1 MCMVS
6 GINFGNYSVAQL
18 KELKNN
24 GIQVPDEAIKAAET
38 KEAEASKTDDNA
50 EVKYEIAD
58 DASKTNE
65 AQKEVETAKEYGAN
79 LKTILETLMKKDE
92 GFIADMATL
101 QGEIDKYKT
110 QTEEATKQ
118 IDDIST
124 EAQKEVDATKE
135 KAKTIEEQIA
145 EKQKEYEAKMKEL
158 EELQQKENPTEE
170 EQAKMQ
176 TLQTDIEAL
185 KGDIKSLSKNGEKV
199 ADEAEVTTQS
209 AQAKAEAL
217 GTTLETI
224 KNDAEAAANKATNAN
239 EYADVTI
246 EKGTEAANITSK
258 KEAKTEGFKK
268 RGFLG
273 FGKKGDVK
281 AANKMGN
288 MAIATGEQLGGA
300 TVNIAKSVEN
310 VAKDFNISFAKTSN
324 VKNLANKEYVDT
336 TKFAEAKQKME
347 DSKGF
352 WGKFR
357 ASKEVR
363 SAANEIAEASKNK
376 GKKTEEQT
384 TAQKSGLSATI
395 DAELLNKTKKIDET
409 ATQA

>member
-1 MCMVS
+1 MVS

-58 DASKTNE
+58 DTSETNE

-79 LKTILETLMKKDE
+79 LKTILETLMKKDD
-92 GFIADMATL
+92 GFIGDMATL

-110 QTEEATKQ
+110 QTEESTKQ
-118 IDDIST
+118 INDIST
-124 EAQKEVDATKE
+124 EIQKDIDTTQE

-158 EELQQKENPTEE
+158 ETLQQKETPTEE

-185 KGDIKSLSKNGEKV
+185 KGDIKSLSENGEKV

-258 KEAKTEGFKK
+258 KEAKSEGFKK

-336 TKFAEAKQKME
+336 TKFAEAKQKMD

-352 WGKFR
+352 WGKYR

-376 GKKTEEQT
+376 GKKTEEQVT
-384 TAQKSGLSATI
+384 KQKVDLSATT
-395 DAELLNKTKKIDET
+395 AEDLLKQKKADT
-409 ATQA
+409 TDKA

>member
-1 MCMVS
+1 MVS

-58 DASKTNE
+58 DTSETNE

-118 IDDIST
+118 INDIST
-124 EAQKEVDATKE
+124 EIQKDIDTTQE

-185 KGDIKSLSKNGEKV
+185 KGDIKSLSENGEKV

-246 EKGTEAANITSK
+246 EKGTEASNITSK
-258 KEAKTEGFKK
+258 KEAKAEGFKK

-281 AANKMGN
+281 AN

-336 TKFAEAKQKME
+336 TKFAEAKQKMD

-352 WGKFR
+352 WGKYR
-357 ASKEVR
+357 ASRYVR
-363 SAANEIAEASKNK
+363 SAADEIAEASKNK
-376 GKKTEEQT
+376 GKKTEEQVT
-384 TAQKSGLSATI
+384 KQKVDLSATT
-395 DAELLNKTKKIDET
+395 AEDLLKQKKADT
-409 ATQA
+409 TDKA

>member
-1 MCMVS
+1 MVS

-79 LKTILETLMKKDE
+79 LKTILETLMKKDD
-92 GFIADMATL
+92 GFIGDMATL

-110 QTEEATKQ
+110 QTEESTKQ
-118 IDDIST
+118 INDIST
-124 EAQKEVDATKE
+124 EIQKDIDTTQE

-158 EELQQKENPTEE
+158 ETIQQKENPTEE
-170 EQAKMQ
+170 EQTKMQ
-176 TLQTDIEAL
+176 TLQTDLETL
-185 KGDIKSLSKNGEKV
+185 KDGIKSLSQTGEKIAKG
-199 ADEAEVTTQS
+199 ADVKIQS
-209 AQAKAEAL
+209 AQSKAEAL
-217 GTTLETI
+217 GTTLEAI
-224 KNDAEAAANKATNAN
+224 KNDAETAASKATNAN

-258 KEAKTEGFKK
+258 KEAKSEGFKK

-336 TKFAEAKQKME
+336 TKFAEAKQKMD

-352 WGKFR
+352 WGKYR

-376 GKKTEEQT
+376 GKKTEEQVT
-384 TAQKSGLSATI
+384 KQKVDLSATT
-395 DAELLNKTKKIDET
+395 AEDLLKQKKADT
-409 ATQA
+409 TDKA

>member
-1 MCMVS
+1 MVS

-79 LKTILETLMKKDE
+79 LKTILETLMKKDD
-92 GFIADMATL
+92 GFIGDMATI
-101 QGEIDKYKT
+101 QDEIDKYQTK
-110 QTEEATKQ
+110 TEETSTQ
-118 IDDIST
+118 IEKYST
-124 EAQKEVDATKE
+124 EIEKDIDTTQE
-135 KAKTIEEQIA
+135 KAKTIEKEIT
-145 EKQKEYEAKMKEL
+145 EKQKECETKTKEF
-158 EELQQKENPTEE
+158 ETLQQKEDTTEKD
-170 EQAKMQ
+170 QAKMQ
-176 TLQTDIEAL
+176 SLQTTIGTL
-185 KGDIKSLSKNGEKV
+185 KDGIKSLSQTGEKIAKG
-199 ADEAEVTTQS
+199 ADVKIQS
-209 AQAKAEAL
+209 AQSKAEAL
-217 GTTLETI
+217 GTTLEAI
-224 KNDAEAAANKATNAN
+224 KNDAETAASKATNAN

-258 KEAKTEGFKK
+258 KEAKAEGFKK

-300 TVNIAKSVEN
+300 TANIAKSVES
-310 VAKDFNISFAKTSN
+310 VAKDFDISFAKTSN

-363 SAANEIAEASKNK
+363 SAADEIAEASKNK
-376 GKKTEEQT
+376 GKKTEEQVT
-384 TAQKSGLSATI
+384 KQKVDLSATT
-395 DAELLNKTKKIDET
+395 AEDLLKQKKADT
-409 ATQA
+409 TDKA

>member
-1 MCMVS
+1 MVS

-58 DASKTNE
+58 DTSETNE

-118 IDDIST
+118 INDIST
-124 EAQKEVDATKE
+124 EIQKDIDTTQE

-185 KGDIKSLSKNGEKV
+185 KGDIKSLSENGEKV

-246 EKGTEAANITSK
+246 EKGTEASNITSK
-258 KEAKTEGFKK
+258 KEAKAEGFKK

-281 AANKMGN
+281 AAKKMGN

-336 TKFAEAKQKME
+336 TKFAEAKQKMD

-352 WGKFR
+352 WGKYR
-357 ASKEVR
+357 ASRYVR
-363 SAANEIAEASKNK
+363 SAADEIAEASKNK
-376 GKKTEEQT
+376 GKKTEEQVT
-384 TAQKSGLSATI
+384 KQKVDLSATT
-395 DAELLNKTKKIDET
+395 AEDLLKQKKADT
-409 ATQA
+409 TDKA

>member
-1 MCMVS
+1 MVS

-58 DASKTNE
+58 DTSETNE

-79 LKTILETLMKKDE
+79 LKTILETLMKKDD
-92 GFIADMATL
+92 GFIGDMATL

-110 QTEEATKQ
+110 QTEESTKQ
-118 IDDIST
+118 INDIST
-124 EAQKEVDATKE
+124 EIQKDIDTTQE

-158 EELQQKENPTEE
+158 ETLQQKENPTEE

-185 KGDIKSLSKNGEKV
+185 KGDIKSLSENGEKV

-300 TVNIAKSVEN
+300 TANIAKSVES
-310 VAKDFNISFAKTSN
+310 VAKDFDISFAKTSN

-363 SAANEIAEASKNK
+363 SAADEIAEASKNK

-395 DAELLNKTKKIDET
+395 AAELLNKTKKIDET

>member
-1 MCMVS
+1 MVS

-38 KEAEASKTDDNA
+38 KEAEASKTNDNA

-58 DASKTNE
+58 DTSETNE

-170 EQAKMQ
+170 EQTKMQ
-176 TLQTDIEAL
+176 TLQTDIETL
-185 KGDIKSLSKNGEKV
+185 KGDVKSLSENGEKV

-209 AQAKAEAL
+209 AQAKAETL

-409 ATQA
+409 TTQA

>member
-1 MCMVS
+1 MVS

-38 KEAEASKTDDNA
+38 KEAEASKTNDNA

-58 DASKTNE
+58 DTSETNE

-170 EQAKMQ
+170 EQAKIQ

-246 EKGTEAANITSK
+246 EKGTEASNITSK
-258 KEAKTEGFKK
+258 KEAKAEGFKK

>member
-1 MCMVS
+1 MVS

-58 DASKTNE
+58 DTSETNE

-110 QTEEATKQ
+110 QTEESTKQ
-118 IDDIST
+118 INDIST
-124 EAQKEVDATKE
+124 EIQKDIDTTQE

-158 EELQQKENPTEE
+158 ETLQQKENPTEE
-170 EQAKMQ
+170 EQTKMQ
-176 TLQTDIEAL
+176 TLQTDLETL
-185 KGDIKSLSKNGEKV
+185 KDGIKSLSQTGKKIAKG
-199 ADEAEVTTQS
+199 ADVKIQS
-209 AQAKAEAL
+209 AQSKAEAL
-217 GTTLETI
+217 GTTLEAI
-224 KNDAEAAANKATNAN
+224 KNDAETAASKATNAN

-258 KEAKTEGFKK
+258 KEAKSEGFKK

-300 TVNIAKSVEN
+300 TVNIAKSVES
-310 VAKDFNISFAKTSN
+310 VAKDFDISFAKTSN

-363 SAANEIAEASKNK
+363 NAANEIAEASKNK

>member
-1 MCMVS
+1 MVS
-6 GINFGNYSVAQL
+6 GINFGNYSAAQL
-18 KELKNN
+18 KELQAN
-24 GIQVPDEAIKAAET
+24 GVKVPDEAIKTAET
-38 KEAEASKTDDNA
+38 KEAEQAQKTDDTA

-92 GFIADMATL
+92 GFITDMATL

-110 QTEEATKQ
+110 QTEEVTQQ

-124 EAQKEVDATKE
+124 ETQKEVDATQE
-135 KAKTIEEQIA
+135 KAKTVEEQIE

-158 EELQQKENPTEE
+158 DELQQKENPTEE
-170 EQAKMQ
+170 EQAKMY
-176 TLQTDIEAL
+176 TLQQDIEGL
-185 KGDIKSLSKNGEKV
+185 KAGIDELKNQGKEV
-199 ADEAEVTTQS
+199 ADESKSAAEVAKS
-209 AQAKAEAL
+209 KAEAL

-224 KNDAEAAANKATNAN
+224 KNDAEAAANKATDAN

-246 EKGTEAANITSK
+246 EKGTEASNITSK
-258 KEAKTEGFKK
+258 GDAKEAGFT
-268 RGFLG
+268 
-273 FGKKGDVK
+273 KKGGIFGWGKRKGNVK

-300 TVNIAKSVEN
+300 TVNVAKSVEN

-324 VKNLANKEYVDT
+324 VTKLANKEYVDT
-336 TKFAEAKQKME
+336 SKFAEDKQAVN

-352 WGKFR
+352 KKFR
-357 ASKEVR
+357 NSIKLGKTASD
-363 SAANEIAEASKNK
+363 IAEASKKRRTEDANK
-376 GKKTEEQT
+376 STEAKNDTIADNYAKMKK
-384 TAQKSGLSATI
+384 A
-395 DAELLNKTKKIDET
+395 DET

>member
-1 MCMVS
+1 MVS

-58 DASKTNE
+58 DTSETNE

-110 QTEEATKQ
+110 QTEESTKQ
-118 IDDIST
+118 INDIST
-124 EAQKEVDATKE
+124 EIQKDIDTTQE

-158 EELQQKENPTEE
+158 ETLQQKENPTEE
-170 EQAKMQ
+170 EQTKMQ
-176 TLQTDIEAL
+176 TLQTDLETL
-185 KGDIKSLSKNGEKV
+185 KDGIKSLSQTGEKIAKG
-199 ADEAEVTTQS
+199 ADVKIQS
-209 AQAKAEAL
+209 AQSKAEAL
-217 GTTLETI
+217 GTTLEAI
-224 KNDAEAAANKATNAN
+224 KNDAETAASKATNAN

-300 TVNIAKSVEN
+300 TANIAKSVES
-310 VAKDFNISFAKTSN
+310 VAKDFDISFAKTSN

-363 SAANEIAEASKNK
+363 NAANEIAEASKNK

>member
-1 MCMVS
+1 MVS

-38 KEAEASKTDDNA
+38 KEAEASKTNDNA

-58 DASKTNE
+58 DTSETNE

-300 TVNIAKSVEN
+300 TVNIAKSVES
-310 VAKDFNISFAKTSN
+310 VAKDFDISFAKTSN

-376 GKKTEEQT
+376 GKKTEEQVT
-384 TAQKSGLSATI
+384 KQKVDLSATT
-395 DAELLNKTKKIDET
+395 AEDLLKQKKADT
-409 ATQA
+409 TDKA

>member
-1 MCMVS
+1 MVS

-38 KEAEASKTDDNA
+38 KEAEASKTNDNA

-58 DASKTNE
+58 DTSETNE

-310 VAKDFNISFAKTSN
+310 VAKDFDISFAKTSN

-376 GKKTEEQT
+376 GKKTEEQVT
-384 TAQKSGLSATI
+384 KQKVDLSATT
-395 DAELLNKTKKIDET
+395 AEDLLKQKKADT
-409 ATQA
+409 TDKA

>member
-1 MCMVS
+1 MVS

-38 KEAEASKTDDNA
+38 KEAEASKTNDNA

-58 DASKTNE
+58 DTSETNE

-246 EKGTEAANITSK
+246 EKGTEASNITSK
-258 KEAKTEGFKK
+258 KEAKAEGFKK

>member
-1 MCMVS
+1 MVS

-38 KEAEASKTDDNA
+38 KEAEASKTNDNA

-58 DASKTNE
+58 DTSETNE

>member
-1 MCMVS
+1 MVS

-124 EAQKEVDATKE
+124 EAQKEVDTTQE

-158 EELQQKENPTEE
+158 ETLQQKENPTEE
-170 EQAKMQ
+170 EQTKMQ
-176 TLQTDIEAL
+176 TLQTDIETL
-185 KGDIKSLSKNGEKV
+185 KGDVKSLSENGEKV

-209 AQAKAEAL
+209 AQAKAETL

-246 EKGTEAANITSK
+246 EKGTEASNITSK
-258 KEAKTEGFKK
+258 KEAKAEGFKK

-300 TVNIAKSVEN
+300 TVNIAKSVES
-310 VAKDFNISFAKTSN
+310 VAKDFDISFAKTSN

-336 TKFAEAKQKME
+336 TKFAEAKQKMD

-363 SAANEIAEASKNK
+363 NAANEIAEASKNK

>member
-1 MCMVS
+1 MVS

-38 KEAEASKTDDNA
+38 KEAEASKTDDNT
-50 EVKYEIAD
+50 EVKYEVAD

-158 EELQQKENPTEE
+158 ETLQQKENPTEE
-170 EQAKMQ
+170 EQTKMQ
-176 TLQTDIEAL
+176 TLQTDIETL
-185 KGDIKSLSKNGEKV
+185 KGDVKSLSENGEKV

-209 AQAKAEAL
+209 AQAKAETL

-246 EKGTEAANITSK
+246 EKGTEASNITSK
-258 KEAKTEGFKK
+258 KEAKAEGFKK

-288 MAIATGEQLGGA
+288 MAISTGEQLGGA

-310 VAKDFNISFAKTSN
+310 VAKDFNISF
-324 VKNLANKEYVDT
+324 
-336 TKFAEAKQKME
+336 
-347 DSKGF
+347 
-352 WGKFR
+352 
-357 ASKEVR
+357 
-363 SAANEIAEASKNK
+363 
-376 GKKTEEQT
+376 
-384 TAQKSGLSATI
+384 
-395 DAELLNKTKKIDET
+395 
-409 ATQA
+409 

>member
-1 MCMVS
+1 MVS

-50 EVKYEIAD
+50 EVKYEVAD

-124 EAQKEVDATKE
+124 EAQKEVDTTQE

-185 KGDIKSLSKNGEKV
+185 KGDVKSLSENGEKV

-246 EKGTEAANITSK
+246 EKGTEASNITSK
-258 KEAKTEGFKK
+258 KEAKAEGFKK

-300 TVNIAKSVEN
+300 TINIAKSVEN

>member
-1 MCMVS
+1 MVS

-124 EAQKEVDATKE
+124 EAQKEVDTTQE

-158 EELQQKENPTEE
+158 ETLQQKENPTEE
-170 EQAKMQ
+170 EQTKMQ
-176 TLQTDIEAL
+176 TLQTDIETL
-185 KGDIKSLSKNGEKV
+185 KGDVKSLSENGEKV

-209 AQAKAEAL
+209 AQAKAETL

-246 EKGTEAANITSK
+246 EKGTEASNITSK
-258 KEAKTEGFKK
+258 KEAKAEGFKK

-336 TKFAEAKQKME
+336 TKFAEAKQKMD

-363 SAANEIAEASKNK
+363 NAANEIAEASKNK
-376 GKKTEEQT
+376 GKKTEEQVT
-384 TAQKSGLSATI
+384 KQKVDLSATT
-395 DAELLNKTKKIDET
+395 AEDLLKQKKADT
-409 ATQA
+409 TDKA

>member
-1 MCMVS
+1 MVS
-6 GINFGNYSVAQL
+6 GINFGNYSVSQL

-58 DASKTNE
+58 DASETNE

-79 LKTILETLMKKDE
+79 LKTILETLMKKDD

-110 QTEEATKQ
+110 KTEETSTQ
-118 IDDIST
+118 INDIST
-124 EAQKEVDATKE
+124 EIQKDLDTTQE

-170 EQAKMQ
+170 EQTKMQ
-176 TLQTDIEAL
+176 TLQTDLETL
-185 KGDIKSLSKNGEKV
+185 KDGIKSLSQTGEKIAKG
-199 ADEAEVTTQS
+199 ADVKIQS
-209 AQAKAEAL
+209 AQSKAEAL
-217 GTTLETI
+217 GTTLEAI
-224 KNDAEAAANKATNAN
+224 KNDAETAASKATNAN

-258 KEAKTEGFKK
+258 KEAKSEGFKK

-300 TVNIAKSVEN
+300 TVNIAKSVES
-310 VAKDFNISFAKTSN
+310 VAKDFDISFAKTSN

-363 SAANEIAEASKNK
+363 NAANEIAEASKNK

>member
-1 MCMVS
+1 MVS

-50 EVKYEIAD
+50 EVKYEVAD

-118 IDDIST
+118 INDIST
-124 EAQKEVDATKE
+124 EIQKDIDTTQE

-158 EELQQKENPTEE
+158 ETLQQKENPTEE
-170 EQAKMQ
+170 EQTKMQ
-176 TLQTDIEAL
+176 TLQTDIETL
-185 KGDIKSLSKNGEKV
+185 KDGIKSLSENGEKI
-199 ADEAEVTTQS
+199 ADKTEETTQS
-209 AQAKAEAL
+209 AQAKAETL

-224 KNDAEAAANKATNAN
+224 KNDAEAAANKAINSN

-258 KEAKTEGFKK
+258 KEAKSEGFKK

-300 TVNIAKSVEN
+300 TVNISKSVES
-310 VAKDFNISFAKTSN
+310 VAKDFDISFAKTSN

-363 SAANEIAEASKNK
+363 NAANEIAEASKNK
-376 GKKTEEQT
+376 NKKTEEQ
-384 TAQKSGLSATI
+384 
-395 DAELLNKTKKIDET
+395 
-409 ATQA
+409 

>member
-1 MCMVS
+1 MVS

-38 KEAEASKTDDNA
+38 KEAEASKTNDNA

-58 DASKTNE
+58 DTSETNE

-124 EAQKEVDATKE
+124 EAQKEVNATKE

-409 ATQA
+409 TTQA

>member
-1 MCMVS
+1 MVS

-58 DASKTNE
+58 DTSETNE

-79 LKTILETLMKKDE
+79 LKTILETLMKKDD
-92 GFIADMATL
+92 GFIGDMATL

-110 QTEEATKQ
+110 QTEESTKQ
-118 IDDIST
+118 INDIST
-124 EAQKEVDATKE
+124 EIQKDIDTTQE

-158 EELQQKENPTEE
+158 ETLQQKENPTEE

-185 KGDIKSLSKNGEKV
+185 KGDIKSLSENGEKV

-258 KEAKTEGFKK
+258 KEAKSEGFKK

-336 TKFAEAKQKME
+336 TKFAEAKQKMD

-352 WGKFR
+352 WGKYR

-376 GKKTEEQT
+376 GKKTEEQVT
-384 TAQKSGLSATI
+384 KQKVDLSATT
-395 DAELLNKTKKIDET
+395 AEDLLKQKKADT
-409 ATQA
+409 TDKA

>member
-1 MCMVS
+1 MVS

-50 EVKYEIAD
+50 EVKYEVAD

-124 EAQKEVDATKE
+124 EAQKEVDTTQE

-158 EELQQKENPTEE
+158 KTLQQKENPTEE
-170 EQAKMQ
+170 EQTKMQ
-176 TLQTDIEAL
+176 TLQTDIETL
-185 KGDIKSLSKNGEKV
+185 KGDVKSLSENGEKV

-209 AQAKAEAL
+209 AQAKAETL

-246 EKGTEAANITSK
+246 EKGTEASNITSK
-258 KEAKTEGFKK
+258 KEAKAEGFKK

>member
-1 MCMVS
+1 MVS

-79 LKTILETLMKKDE
+79 LKTILETLMKKDD
-92 GFIADMATL
+92 GFIGDMATI
-101 QGEIDKYKT
+101 QDEIDKYKT
-110 QTEEATKQ
+110 KTEET
-118 IDDIST
+118 ST
-124 EAQKEVDATKE
+124 
-135 KAKTIEEQIA
+135 
-145 EKQKEYEAKMKEL
+145 EKQKECETKTKEF
-158 EELQQKENPTEE
+158 ETLQQKEDTTEKD
-170 EQAKMQ
+170 QAKMQ
-176 TLQTDIEAL
+176 SLQTTIGTL
-185 KGDIKSLSKNGEKV
+185 KDGIKSLSQTGEKIAKG
-199 ADEAEVTTQS
+199 ADVKIQS
-209 AQAKAEAL
+209 AQSKAEAL
-217 GTTLETI
+217 GTTLEAI
-224 KNDAEAAANKATNAN
+224 KNDAETAASKATNAN

-300 TVNIAKSVEN
+300 TANIAKSVES
-310 VAKDFNISFAKTSN
+310 VAKDFDISFAKTSN

-376 GKKTEEQT
+376 GKKTEEQVT
-384 TAQKSGLSATI
+384 KQKVDLSATT
-395 DAELLNKTKKIDET
+395 AEDLLKQKKADT
-409 ATQA
+409 TDKA

>member
-1 MCMVS
+1 MVS

-79 LKTILETLMKKDE
+79 LKTILETLMKKDD
-92 GFIADMATL
+92 GFIGDMATL

-110 QTEEATKQ
+110 QTEESTKQ
-118 IDDIST
+118 INDIST
-124 EAQKEVDATKE
+124 EIQKDIDTTQE

-158 EELQQKENPTEE
+158 ETIQQKENPTEE
-170 EQAKMQ
+170 EQTKMQ
-176 TLQTDIEAL
+176 TLQTDLETL
-185 KGDIKSLSKNGEKV
+185 KDGIKSLSQTGEKIAKG
-199 ADEAEVTTQS
+199 ADVKIQS
-209 AQAKAEAL
+209 AQSKAEAL
-217 GTTLETI
+217 GTTLEAI
-224 KNDAEAAANKATNAN
+224 KNDAETAASKATNAN

-258 KEAKTEGFKK
+258 KEAKSEGFKK

-300 TVNIAKSVEN
+300 TVNIAKSVES
-310 VAKDFNISFAKTSN
+310 VAKDFDISFAKTSN

-363 SAANEIAEASKNK
+363 NAANEIAEASKNK

>member
-1 MCMVS
+1 MVS

-38 KEAEASKTDDNA
+38 KEAEASKTNDNA

-58 DASKTNE
+58 DTSETNE
-65 AQKEVETAKEYGAN
+65 VQKEVETAKEYGAN

-409 ATQA
+409 TTQA

>member
-1 MCMVS
+1 MVS

-124 EAQKEVDATKE
+124 EAQKEVDTTQE

-158 EELQQKENPTEE
+158 ETLQQKENPTEE
-170 EQAKMQ
+170 EQTKMQ
-176 TLQTDIEAL
+176 TLQTDIETL
-185 KGDIKSLSKNGEKV
+185 KGDVKSLSENGEKV

-209 AQAKAEAL
+209 AQAKAETL

-246 EKGTEAANITSK
+246 EKGTEASNITSK
-258 KEAKTEGFKK
+258 KEAKVEGFKK

-336 TKFAEAKQKME
+336 TKFAEAKQKMD

-363 SAANEIAEASKNK
+363 NAANEIAEASKNK

>member
-1 MCMVS
+1 MVS

-24 GIQVPDEAIKAAET
+24 NIQVPDEAIKAAET
-38 KEAEASKTDDNA
+38 KETETSKTDDNT
-50 EVKYEIAD
+50 EVKYEVAD

-118 IDDIST
+118 INDIST
-124 EAQKEVDATKE
+124 EIQKDIDTTQE

-158 EELQQKENPTEE
+158 ETLQQKENPTEE
-170 EQAKMQ
+170 EQTKMQ

-185 KGDIKSLSKNGEKV
+185 KDGIKSLSENGEKI
-199 ADEAEVTTQS
+199 ADKTEETTQS

-224 KNDAEAAANKATNAN
+224 KNDAEAAANKAINSN

-258 KEAKTEGFKK
+258 KEAKSEGFKK
-268 RGFLG
+268 KGFLG

-300 TVNIAKSVEN
+300 TVNISKSVES
-310 VAKDFNISFAKTSN
+310 VAKDFDISFAKTSN

-363 SAANEIAEASKNK
+363 NAANEIAEASKNK
-376 GKKTEEQT
+376 NKKTEEQ
-384 TAQKSGLSATI
+384 
-395 DAELLNKTKKIDET
+395 
-409 ATQA
+409 

>member
-1 MCMVS
+1 MVS

-38 KEAEASKTDDNA
+38 KEAEASKTNDNA

-58 DASKTNE
+58 DTSETNE

-300 TVNIAKSVEN
+300 TVNIAKSVES
-310 VAKDFNISFAKTSN
+310 VAKDFDISFAKTSN

-409 ATQA
+409 TTQA

>member
-1 MCMVS
+1 MVS

-50 EVKYEIAD
+50 EVKYEVAD

-118 IDDIST
+118 INDIST
-124 EAQKEVDATKE
+124 EIQKDIDTTQE

-158 EELQQKENPTEE
+158 ETLQQKENPTEE
-170 EQAKMQ
+170 EQTKMQ
-176 TLQTDIEAL
+176 TLQTDIETL
-185 KGDIKSLSKNGEKV
+185 KDGIKSLSENGEKI
-199 ADEAEVTTQS
+199 ANKTEETTQS

-224 KNDAEAAANKATNAN
+224 KNDAEAAANKAINSN

-258 KEAKTEGFKK
+258 KEAKSEGFKK

-300 TVNIAKSVEN
+300 TVNISKSVES
-310 VAKDFNISFAKTSN
+310 VAKDFDISFAKTSN

-363 SAANEIAEASKNK
+363 NAANEIAEASKNK
-376 GKKTEEQT
+376 NKKTEEQ
-384 TAQKSGLSATI
+384 
-395 DAELLNKTKKIDET
+395 
-409 ATQA
+409 